1 MAEVE
6 QKKQTHKEERQKYT
20 LNKLKGLGQEIIEDV
35 EKTKVPSIR
44 VPSRGTGNIVY
55 DDAKRYYVLGD
66 RFGHRSLGN
75 VKQIR
80 KLGQMVYVGNFC
92 KDLVAR
98 EKTATIREMYYVS
111 EGWGISFKTQQ
122 ESNIVGEDLEVTLG
136 VTREELG
143 LMPEE
148 DGASVYGDLTL
159 IDEGTEINAA
169 KMGKSGYTISPT
181 IDQVELMDCNVD
193 KVLAV
198 ETMGMF
204 HRLVQENAHKR
215 FNCLIVGLKGQAAR
229 ATRRFIKRLN
239 EEKGLPVYICNDG
252 DPWGFHIAQVI
263 ISGSAKLA
271 HVNHQLATPDAKFIG
286 VTASDIINY
295 DLPTD
300 KLKDVDV
307 MRLKE
312 LSKDPRYKTDFWQTE
327 IKKMLKI
334 GKKAEQQSFSKYGLE
349 YVVDTYF
356 PAKFEEMENQ
366 A

>member
-1 MAEVE
+1 MSESTN
-6 QKKQTHKEERQKYT
+6 KPHKELRKEYT
-20 LNKLKGLGQEIIEDV
+20 YNKLKSLGEEIIEEV
-35 EKTKVPSIR
+35 EKKKVPSVK

-55 DDAKRYYVLGD
+55 DQDKRYYILGD
-66 RFGHRSLGN
+66 RYGKRSLGN

-80 KLGQMVYVGNFC
+80 KLGQMVYVANFC
-92 KDLVAR
+92 KDLVQR

-111 EGWGISFKTQQ
+111 ESWGLGFKTQQ

-136 VTREELG
+136 TTREELG

-148 DGASVYGDLTL
+148 DGASVYGDITL
-159 IDEGTEINAA
+159 QDDGVEINA
-169 KMGKSGYTISPT
+169 MNTGKSGYTISPT
-181 IDQVELMDCNVD
+181 IDEVEFLDCGVD
-193 KVLAV
+193 KVIAV

-204 HRLVQENAHKR
+204 HRMVQEKAFKK
-215 FNCLIVGLKGQAAR
+215 FNTLIVGLKGQAAR
-229 ATRRFIKRLN
+229 ATRRFIKRAN
-239 EEKGLPVYICNDG
+239 EEMNLPVYICNDG

-271 HVNHQLATPDAKFIG
+271 HVNHDLATPNAKFMG

-295 DLPTD
+295 ELPTD
-300 KLKDVDV
+300 NLKDVDV
-307 MRLKE
+307 LRLKE
-312 LSKDPRYKTDFWQTE
+312 LAKDPRYKNEFWQNE

-356 PAKFEEMENQ
+356 PEKLSELED
-366 A
+366 